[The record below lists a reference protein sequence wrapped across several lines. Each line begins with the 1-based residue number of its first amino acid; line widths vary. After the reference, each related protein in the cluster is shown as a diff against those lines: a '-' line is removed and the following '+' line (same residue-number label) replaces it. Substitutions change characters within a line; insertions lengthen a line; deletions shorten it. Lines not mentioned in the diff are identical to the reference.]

1 MSSALYPR
9 VLVPSCMSCRLTA
22 CHAHNPG
29 TACFSSNENPG
40 RTSGEGAAEHIGT
53 VPRAWMIRKLE
64 LSLNMER
71 VYETDQLHLGVLP
84 MVFSLSTAAFWQLR
98 LLEGDSFAEYHHACF
113 VLKLRL
119 SPLGEGSTYFRSHSK
134 GIIYF
139 SQ

>member
-1 MSSALYPR
+1 MSFALYPR

-22 CHAHNPG
+22 CRDHNPG
-29 TACFSSNENPG
+29 RPCFSSDENPG
-40 RTSGEGAAEHIGT
+40 RTSREGAAEHISS
-53 VPRAWMIRKLE
+53 VPRAWLIRKLE

-71 VYETDQLHLGVLP
+71 VYKTDQLHLGVLP
-84 MVFSLSTAAFWQLR
+84 MFFSLSTAAFWQLK
-98 LLEGDSFAEYHHACF
+98 LLEGDSFAEYHQACF

-119 SPLGEGSTYFRSHSK
+119 SLLEGSTYFWSHSK